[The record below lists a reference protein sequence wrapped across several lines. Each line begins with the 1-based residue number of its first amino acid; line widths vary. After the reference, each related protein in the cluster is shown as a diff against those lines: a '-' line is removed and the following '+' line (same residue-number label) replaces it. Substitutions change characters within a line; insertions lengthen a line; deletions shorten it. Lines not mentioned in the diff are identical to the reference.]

1 MQNRNSLYYP
11 LMKRGRRDFLK
22 LSLTSLTACGVARSM
37 AATNKSARCS
47 ITDTHVYVGH
57 WPHQTLSGEAS
68 TKLIDQLSQSGVA
81 QAWTGNFDGLFHKD
95 VAAVN
100 ERLANT
106 CAKLGDGML
115 IPFGTV
121 NPTLPD
127 WEDDIRRCHESFHMP
142 GIRLHPNYH
151 GYKLDDP
158 RFSRVLELATARG
171 LIVQLV
177 AWLESQKHF
186 LLSPSATQVGLKP
199 LADKAALPKLKML
212 VIGSDWRSDAETIR
226 RLSQQKQIY
235 FDCTRAQSSADI
247 RRLVEM
253 ATSARVVFGSG
264 TPLHDIEASV
274 ARLREAKLSDN
285 DWKSVALKSAGRLL
299 AISMP

>member
-1 MQNRNSLYYP
+1 MDPIIDTNVYLSRWP
-11 LMKRGRRDFLK
+11 FRRLAGDETPQLVSK
-22 LSLTSLTACGVARSM
+22 LRSQGVS
-37 AATNKSARCS
+37 
-47 ITDTHVYVGH
+47 
-57 WPHQTLSGEAS
+57 
-68 TKLIDQLSQSGVA
+68 
-81 QAWTGNFDGLFHKD
+81 QAWAGSFDGVFHRD
-95 VAAVN
+95 MAAVN
-100 ERLANT
+100 LRLAEE
-106 CAKLGDGML
+106 CRQHGDGL
-115 IPFGTV
+115 LLPFGSI